1 METHKKGL
9 WKLWKLFSYF
19 QNFGNFGNFPRL
31 WKLWKLLSE
40 LSEKIC
46 TIAMIII
53 MSSVALNIIAIDL
66 QLIAPFYHLAQ
77 HIILEWVAS
86 TIECQRSMCIDTQYL
101 TWISWLAH
109 LFTVAIK
116 TLPTYI
122 FLTFTKSA
130 LLPLSIGGQAPCHSL
145 SAALC
150 SLQSYAHQL
159 LYL

>member
-1 METHKKGL
+1 METFFILSKF
-9 WKLWKLFSYF
+9 WKLWKLSQALETLETFI
-19 QNFGNFGNFPRL
+19 RIIR
-31 WKLWKLLSE
+31 
-40 LSEKIC
+40 KIC

-53 MSSVALNIIAIDL
+53 MSSVALNIMAIDL
-66 QLIAPFYHLAQ
+66 QLITPSYHLAP

-86 TIECQRSMCIDTQYL
+86 VTACQRSMCIDTQYL
-101 TWISWLAH
+101 AWLSWLAH

-130 LLPLSIGGQAPCHSL
+130 LLPLPIGGQAPCHSL